1 MKWFTGSINEAVA
14 TSKSKKAIFV
24 VFVEG
29 KDDTSTQLAQ
39 TINATE
45 VSSRLEQEHFV
56 AIRLESGSE
65 AYRFFAQIYQLVP
78 VPSLFFI
85 GENGTPL
92 EIVAGTITAI
102 ELVSKIDSV
111 LTKAGKSS
119 KQSSLNLIDAEQKAT
134 AISSSSNNNVTEN
147 ATASNINDNN
157 SNPNIDVASTI
168 TESVITDSTSDNKD
182 VIENA
187 TKTTTLLNTENQ
199 DNNEASKKNVE
210 AKEAVQNKEL
220 TAEEK
225 IERARQ
231 LIELQRKQRLE
242 EEEKKEREREI
253 ERRKMGQ
260 DVQKMRKMQQD
271 LEIKLAHEERV
282 REKAAEAAAREKVR
296 QQIAQDKLERKQKEL
311 ALQQMQQQQC
321 QEQPKHIPS
330 STASNNATVTRI
342 QFRLPSGNFHTGQF
356 EPTSTLRTLRTYVT
370 ENIELPFR
378 QFAMSISFP
387 RRELTNEENDKTL
400 IELEL
405 VPSAVILILPLKN
418 VNSNLTTAVT
428 SAQDVGFFSRFIW
441 SFFTPVIRI
450 YNYVVGYFFGTNGDT
465 NQRGNSG
472 GDAVEAT
479 NNSDRAISPN
489 RQNVVQSSGLFRRYL
504 GNQGGTTI
512 RAQGNIHRLHSGG
525 DDNDENNTWNGN
537 STQQM

>member
-1 MKWFTGSINEAVA
+1 MKWFTGSINEAVT
-14 TSKSKKAIFV
+14 TSKSKKAVFV

-29 KDDTSTQLAQ
+29 KDDTSAQLAR
-39 TINATE
+39 TINAAE
-45 VSSRLEQEHFV
+45 VSSRLEEEHFV

-92 EIVAGTITAI
+92 EIVAGSITTI
-102 ELVSKIDSV
+102 ELVSKIDNV
-111 LTKAGKSS
+111 LTKAGKGS

-134 AISSSSNNNVTEN
+134 AASSSSNNNATEN
-147 ATASNINDNN
+147 ATVSNINDNN
-157 SNPNIDVASTI
+157 SNPNIDLSSTI
-168 TESVITDSTSDNKD
+168 TESVIADSSNDNKD

-187 TKTTTLLNTENQ
+187 TKTLNTENQ
-199 DNNEASKKNVE
+199 DNNEASKKDVE
-210 AKEAVQNKEL
+210 TKQTSQNKKL

-231 LIELQRKQRLE
+231 LIDLQRQQRLE
-242 EEEKKEREREI
+242 EDQKQERNREI

-260 DVQKMRKMQQD
+260 DVQKMRQMQQD
-271 LEIKLAHEERV
+271 LEIKLAHEERM
-282 REKAAEAAAREKVR
+282 REKAAETAAREKVR
-296 QQIAQDKLERKQKEL
+296 QQIAQDKLERKQKEF
-311 ALQQMQQQQC
+311 ALQQQMQQQQS
-321 QEQPKHIPS
+321 QEQSKHIPAS
-330 STASNNATVTRI
+330 SNATVTRI
-342 QFRLPSGNFHTGQF
+342 QFRLPSGYSHTGQF
-356 EPTSTLRTLRTYVT
+356 EPSSTLRTLRTYVT

-378 QFAMSISFP
+378 QFAMSMSFP

-405 VPSAVILILPLKN
+405 VPTAVILILPLKN
-418 VNSNLTTAVT
+418 SNITTAVT
-428 SAQDVGFFSRFIW
+428 STQDVGFFSRFIW

-450 YNYVVGYFFGTNGDT
+450 YNYVVGYFSGTNGDA
-465 NQRGNSG
+465 NQQRDNSG
-472 GDAVEAT
+472 DDAIGAT
-479 NNSDRAISPN
+479 SNPDRSISPN

>member
-1 MKWFTGSINEAVA
+1 MKWFTGSINEAVT
-14 TSKSKKAIFV
+14 TSKSKKAVFV

-29 KDDTSTQLAQ
+29 KDDTSAKLARA
-39 TINATE
+39 INAAE
-45 VSSRLEQEHFV
+45 VSSRLEEEHFV

-92 EIVAGTITAI
+92 EIVAGSITTI
-102 ELVSKIDSV
+102 ELVSKIDNV
-111 LTKAGKSS
+111 LTKAGKGS

-134 AISSSSNNNVTEN
+134 AASSSSNNNATEN

-157 SNPNIDVASTI
+157 SNPNIDLSSII
-168 TESVITDSTSDNKD
+168 TESVIADSSNDNKD

-187 TKTTTLLNTENQ
+187 TKTTTLNTENQ
-199 DNNEASKKNVE
+199 DNNEASKKDVE
-210 AKEAVQNKEL
+210 TNQASQNKNL

-231 LIELQRKQRLE
+231 LIDLQRQQRLE
-242 EEEKKEREREI
+242 EDQKQERNREI

-260 DVQKMRKMQQD
+260 DVQKMRQMQQD
-271 LEIKLAHEERV
+271 LEIKLAHEERM
-282 REKAAEAAAREKVR
+282 REKAAETAAREKVR

-311 ALQQMQQQQC
+311 ALQQQMQQQQS
-321 QEQPKHIPS
+321 QEQPKHIPAPS
-330 STASNNATVTRI
+330 NATVTRI
-342 QFRLPSGNFHTGQF
+342 QFRLPSGYSHTGQF
-356 EPTSTLRTLRTYVT
+356 EPSSTLRILRTYVT

-378 QFAMSISFP
+378 QFAMSMSFP

-405 VPSAVILILPLKN
+405 VPTAVILILPLKN
-418 VNSNLTTAVT
+418 SNVTTAVT
-428 SAQDVGFFSRFIW
+428 STQDVGFFSRFIW

-450 YNYVVGYFFGTNGDT
+450 YNYVVGYFSGTNGDA
-465 NQRGNSG
+465 NQQRGNSG
-472 GDAVEAT
+472 DDAIGAT
-479 NNSDRAISPN
+479 SNPDRAISPN